1 MGSPS
6 TGPSTG
12 PPSSPPSG
20 PPSSPRQWFASVV
33 RVSGP
38 PVVIQWSASVILQWS
53 SSGLLLSA
61 SSRPPAPSSESSARG
76 PPSGLSLVVPSSL
89 PPSGRRHPAPSRL
102 PVVLPV
108 VCPQWS
114 PPLCPLQA
122 AGTQLGVVFQTF
134 STVTIAVAVAFTFG
148 WKLAFVVLTF
158 FPVLVGAGIMY
169 GRRMRGFSANVRKPL
184 EGAGKASGRRMRQNR
199 GYNVG

>member
-38 PVVIQWSASVILQWS
+38 QVVIQWSASVILQWS

-61 SSRPPAPSSESSARG
+61 SSRPPAPSSESFASG
-76 PPSGLSLVVPSSL
+76 PPSGLSSVVPSSL
-89 PPSGRRHPAPSRL
+89 
-102 PVVLPV
+102 
-108 VCPQWS
+108 
-114 PPLCPLQA
+114 PLQA

-169 GRRMRGFSANVRKPL
+169 GRRMRGFSANIRKPL
-184 EGAGKASGRRMRQNR
+184 EGAGKASGRRRR
-199 GYNVG
+199 GACVRIAAIMLVNNFPSTDSDIVLYNKCYL